1 MKAKAK
7 IEKSNK
13 DDSLFGLLS
22 SYKQFNSYVR
32 VFDDEEHDEII
43 LAITSNP
50 KFWKNMPESYLS
62 LKELKRLE
70 LGVDKLSIKYV
81 EPSHILKT
89 LGPSLGLKIGSD
101 KLTTDDS
108 LKEKGYYCIKISRKS
123 MPKVIKGVK
132 QLINMSPQKK
142 YEILEKSLFSE

>member
-81 EPSHILKT
+81 EPSH
-89 LGPSLGLKIGSD
+89 S
-101 KLTTDDS
+101 
-108 LKEKGYYCIKISRKS
+108 
-123 MPKVIKGVK
+123 
-132 QLINMSPQKK
+132 
-142 YEILEKSLFSE
+142 